1 MEEDDDKLGH
11 LLYGDSKMDRVRERL
26 DDLKTLTEIIHD
38 GRVRRLRSSE
48 IAEDIVKFLKE
59 E

>member
-1 MEEDDDKLGH
+1 MEQDDDKLGQ
-11 LLYGDSKMDRVRERL
+11 LLYGDSKVDRVRERL
-26 DDLKTLTEIIHD
+26 DDLKTLTEIIRD